1 MTKVLR
7 PENPNQVSEIIKWS
21 LGDELPL
28 DIAGTNTK
36 RNLGRPILD
45 EYGSEVNRMIGHTLE
60 LSELNG
66 IVLYEPEELVLT
78 AGAGTPISDIE
89 AVIAA
94 NGQQLAFEPMNLER
108 LYGND
113 GGTLGGVIACNLSGP
128 RRFKS
133 GAARDHILG
142 IKGVSG
148 RGELLKS
155 GGRVVKNV
163 TGYDLS
169 KLMTGSYGTLAARTE
184 ITIKVLPAPE
194 NIRTLVLLD
203 LDDETAQLVMTA
215 AINSS
220 HEVNGAA
227 HLPLAVALS
236 STIKNIYSSRT
247 AITGLRLEGF
257 GPSVDARIEALRILL
272 KKYGDLEELDNKESI
287 TFWSEVRDVRP
298 FQEENSVLW
307 RMSVT
312 PSLSPLIVRNI
323 VSEYAGSAFYDWGG
337 GLIWYCMKDSCEDC
351 GAQKIRSVLNKSG
364 GGHATLIRADALSRA
379 QVEVFQPQSKSLAEL
394 SLRVKKS
401 FDPKRIMNPER
412 MYLGV

>member
-1 MTKVLR
+1 MTKVLK
-7 PENPNQVSEIIKWS
+7 PENPDQVVEIIEWS

-36 RNLGRPILD
+36 HNLGRAILGECGD
-45 EYGSEVNRMIGHTLE
+45 EGNRVIGHTLE
-60 LSELNG
+60 LSQLNG
-66 IVLYEPEELVLT
+66 IVLYEPDELVLT
-78 AGAGTPISDIE
+78 AEAGTPISDIE
-89 AVIAA
+89 AAIAV
-94 NGQQLAFEPMNLER
+94 NQQQLAFEPMNLER
-108 LYGND
+108 LYGNE

-148 RGELLKS
+148 RGELFKS

-169 KLMTGSYGTLAARTE
+169 KLMTGSYGTLAALTE
-184 ITIKVLPAPE
+184 ITIKVLPSPE
-194 NIRTLVLLD
+194 DVRTLILVG
-203 LDDETAQLVMTA
+203 LDDEMAQLAMTV

-227 HLPLAVALS
+227 HLPLTLALQS
-236 STIKNIYSSRT
+236 SVKNISSSQT

-257 GPSVDARIEALRILL
+257 GPSVDARIEALRINL
-272 KKYGDLEELDNKESI
+272 KKYGDLEELDMEDSI
-287 TFWSEVRDVRP
+287 IFWSEVRDARP
-298 FQEENSVLW
+298 FQKENSVLW

-312 PSLSPLIVRNI
+312 PSLSPLIVKDI
-323 VSEYAGSAFYDWGG
+323 KSEFAGVAFYDWGG
-337 GLIWYCMKDSCEDC
+337 GLIWYCMKQSSEDC
-351 GAQKIRSVLNKSG
+351 GAQKVRSVLQNCG
-364 GGHATLIRADALSRA
+364 GGHATLVRADNISRA
-379 QVEVFQPQSKSLAEL
+379 QVEVFQPQSQALADL
-394 SLRVKKS
+394 SSRVKKS
-401 FDPKRIMNPER
+401 FDPKRIMNPDR

>member
-1 MTKVLR
+1 MTKVLK
-7 PENPNQVSEIIKWS
+7 PENPDQVVEIIEWS

-36 RNLGRPILD
+36 HNLGRPILG
-45 EYGSEVNRMIGHTLE
+45 EYGDEGNRVIGHTLE
-60 LSELNG
+60 LSQLNG
-66 IVLYEPEELVLT
+66 IVLYEPDELVLT
-78 AGAGTPISDIE
+78 AEAGTPISDIE
-89 AVIAA
+89 AAIAV
-94 NGQQLAFEPMNLER
+94 NQQQLAFEPMNLER
-108 LYGND
+108 LYGNE

-148 RGELLKS
+148 RGELFKS

-169 KLMTGSYGTLAARTE
+169 KLMTGSYGTLAALTE
-184 ITIKVLPAPE
+184 ITIKVLPSPE
-194 NIRTLVLLD
+194 DVRTLILVG
-203 LDDETAQLVMTA
+203 LDDEMAQLAMTV

-227 HLPLAVALS
+227 HLPLTLALQS
-236 STIKNIYSSRT
+236 SVKNISSSQT

-257 GPSVDARIEALRILL
+257 GPSVDARIEALRINL
-272 KKYGDLEELDNKESI
+272 KKYGDLEELDMEDSI
-287 TFWSEVRDVRP
+287 IFWSEVRDARP
-298 FQEENSVLW
+298 FQKENSVLW

-312 PSLSPLIVRNI
+312 PSLSPLIVKDI
-323 VSEYAGSAFYDWGG
+323 QSELAGVAFFDWGG
-337 GLIWYCMKDSCEDC
+337 GLIWYCMKQSSEDC
-351 GAQKIRSVLNKSG
+351 GALKVRSVLQNCG
-364 GGHATLIRADALSRA
+364 GGHATLVRADDISRA
-379 QVEVFQPQSKSLAEL
+379 QVEVFQPQSQALADL
-394 SLRVKKS
+394 SSRVKKS
-401 FDPKRIMNPER
+401 FDPKRIMNPDR